1 MVPVVRL
8 RQVATLLLVALAT
21 AASPAR
27 ADALEVSADERA
39 AAEARRAAVEQPP
52 AAGVVEVTVE
62 GVDDAQR
69 AAVLAAL
76 DIARYTSR
84 RTIGSARLDRLV
96 REAPAQARGALEPFG
111 YYQPRVEVVRTPLAD
126 RRHRIEVGIVL
137 GEPTRVV
144 ALDLG
149 VDGEAAEDPT
159 IVAALA
165 AFRPQVGEP
174 LDHRV
179 YEDGK
184 AAIDRALV
192 RRGYFDRSLLVHR
205 VEVTRADSTA
215 VVRLRF
221 DSGPRFRFGGQRIEG
236 AQFPDRFMQ
245 RFIAWERDAPYE
257 QGSIEAT
264 QNRLAASGF
273 FGAFEIEPLVDERA
287 EGVVPMRIGVSPSRP
302 TVWSAGA
309 FVESGI
315 GAGLRVGHERRWLN
329 DRGHSARANAELS
342 SVVRE
347 LVGEYRVPHP
357 SSQRANWVL
366 GLGWRDETSDVV
378 DGTSWR
384 LQGGLSTT
392 WREWSGLASM
402 NALYGDFRVGA
413 REFGVRPQT
422 ALIVFPEV
430 SATRIFARDRIRPR
444 EGYSISIRA
453 RVADTALGSDV
464 SLRQLRAEGR
474 HVLPVGEGA
483 RLLSRLELGWTDTD
497 SFSRLP
503 PDLRFF
509 AGGQGSVR
517 GYDWKG
523 LGPLDA
529 DGRPFGG
536 PRVITGSLEYER
548 EFRPA
553 FSWAAFVDGGNV
565 FFGSRVDPLYGAGF
579 GIRWASPVGPIRVD
593 IARGLDSERG
603 GWKFYLSAGPDL

>member
-1 MVPVVRL
+1 MSRCCL
-8 RQVATLLLVALAT
+8 ALLLVVAGPAG
-21 AASPAR
+21 AAGPMP
-27 ADALEVSADERA
+27 SADERS
-39 AAEARRAAVEQPP
+39 AAEARQAALDQPP
-52 AAGVVEVTVE
+52 TVGVVEVLVE

-69 AAVLAAL
+69 SAVLAAL
-76 DIARYTSR
+76 DIARYTTR

-96 REAPAQARGALEPFG
+96 REAPAQARTALEPFG
-111 YYQPRVEVVRTPLAD
+111 YYQAEVEVVRTPLPD

-137 GEPTRVV
+137 GEPVRVV
-144 ALDLG
+144 SVDVG
-149 VDGEAAEDPT
+149 VDGEGAEDPT
-159 IVAALA
+159 IVAAVA
-165 AFRPQVGEP
+165 AFRPQVGDA
-174 LDHRV
+174 LVHRV
-179 YEDGK
+179 YEEGK

-192 RRGYFDRSLLVHR
+192 RRGYFDRRLLEHR
-205 VEVTRADSTA
+205 VEVTRAESTA

-221 DSGPRFRFGGQRIEG
+221 ESGPRYRFGAGRIEG
-236 AQFPDRFMQ
+236 SQFPDRFME
-245 RFIAWERDAPYE
+245 RFIAWQDGALYE

-287 EGVVPMRIGVSPSRP
+287 DGLVPMRIAVVPSRP
-302 TVWSAGA
+302 AVWSIGA

-315 GAGLRVGHERRWLN
+315 GAGVRGAHERRWLN
-329 DRGHSARANAELS
+329 DRGHSARVSVEAS
-342 SVVRE
+342 SVRYEV
-347 LVGEYRVPHP
+347 LGEYRIPHP
-357 SSQRANWVL
+357 SAQRANWVL
-366 GLGWRDETSDVV
+366 GLGWRDESSDVV

-392 WREWSGLASM
+392 WRDWSGLASI

-413 REFGVRPQT
+413 RNLSASPRT
-422 ALIVFPEV
+422 ALVVFPEV

-444 EGYSISIRA
+444 EGFSLAVRA
-453 RVADTALGSDV
+453 RLADSAFGSDV
-464 SLRQLRAEGR
+464 DLRQFRVEGR
-474 HVLPVGEGA
+474 HVLPAGEGA
-483 RLLSRLELGWTDTD
+483 RLLSRLEVGWSDTD
-497 SFSRLP
+497 RFDRLP

-536 PRVITGSLEYER
+536 PRVLTFSAEYER

-565 FFGSRVDPLYGAGF
+565 FFGRDFEPEYGAGV
-579 GIRWASPVGPIRVD
+579 GLRWASPVGPIRID
-593 IARGLDSERG
+593 IARGLDAERG

>member
-1 MVPVVRL
+1 MVRSARHSHVHRCCLAV
-8 RQVATLLLVALAT
+8 LLALVGPACAAGPALT
-21 AASPAR
+21 
-27 ADALEVSADERA
+27 ADERT
-39 AAEARRAAVEQPP
+39 AAEARQAAVDQPP
-52 AAGVVEVTVE
+52 EAGVVEVAIE

-69 AAVLAAL
+69 AAVMAAL

-84 RTIGSARLDRLV
+84 RTIGSARLERLV
-96 REAPAQARGALEPFG
+96 REAPAQARTALEPFG
-111 YYQPRVEVVRTPLAD
+111 YYQPRIEVVRTPLPE

-137 GEPTRVV
+137 GEPVRVV
-144 ALDLG
+144 SVDVG

-159 IVAALA
+159 IVTAVA
-165 AFRPQVGEP
+165 AFRPQVGDP

-192 RRGYFDRSLLVHR
+192 RRGFFDRRLLEHR
-205 VEVTRADSTA
+205 VEVTRAESTA

-221 DSGPRFRFGGQRIEG
+221 ESGPRYRFGAQRIEG
-236 AQFPDRFMQ
+236 SQFPDPFME
-245 RFIAWERDAPYE
+245 RFIAWDHGAPYE

-273 FGAFEIEPLVDERA
+273 FGALEIEPLVDERA
-287 EGVVPMRIGVSPSRP
+287 DGMVPMRIGVAPSRP
-302 TVWSAGA
+302 SVWSIGA

-315 GAGLRVGHERRWLN
+315 GAGLRGAHERRWLN
-329 DRGHSARANAELS
+329 DRGHSARVSVEAS
-342 SVVRE
+342 SVLYEV
-347 LVGEYRVPHP
+347 LGEYRIPHP
-357 SSQRANWVL
+357 SAQRANWVL
-366 GLGWRDETSDVV
+366 GLGWRDESSDVV

-384 LQGGLSTT
+384 LQGGLATS
-392 WREWSGLASM
+392 WREWTGLASL
-402 NALYGDFRVGA
+402 NALYGDFRAGA
-413 REFGVRPQT
+413 RDFSAQPQT
-422 ALIVFPEV
+422 ALLVFPEV

-444 EGYSISIRA
+444 EGFSLAVRA
-453 RVADTALGSDV
+453 RLADTALASDV
-464 SLRQLRAEGR
+464 DLRQIRVEGR
-474 HVLPVGEGA
+474 HVLPAGEGA
-483 RLLSRLELGWTDTD
+483 RLLSRLEVGWSDTD
-497 SFSRLP
+497 RFDRLP

-536 PRVITGSLEYER
+536 PRVVTFSAEYER
-548 EFRPA
+548 EFMPA

-565 FFGSRVDPLYGAGF
+565 FFGNDLEPEYGAGF

-593 IARGLDSERG
+593 IARGLDSEIG

>member
-1 MVPVVRL
+1 MPIHAR
-8 RQVATLLLVALAT
+8 RRRATFPLLAVLLVAAGLAH
-21 AASPAR
+21 AGGP
-27 ADALEVSADERA
+27 DASADERT
-39 AAEARRAAVEQPP
+39 AAESRHAAVDQPP
-52 AAGVVEVTVE
+52 ASGVVEVSVE
-62 GVDDAQR
+62 GVDDEQR

-84 RTIGSARLDRLV
+84 RTIGSARLERLV
-96 REAPAQARGALEPFG
+96 REAEAQARTALEPFG
-111 YYQPRVEVVRTPLAD
+111 YYQPQVEVVRTPLPE
-126 RRHRIEVGIVL
+126 RRHRVEVGIVL
-137 GEPTRVV
+137 GEPVRVV

-149 VDGEAAEDPT
+149 VDGEAAGDPP
-159 IVAALA
+159 IAAALE
-165 AFRPQVGEP
+165 AFLPQVGDP

-205 VEVTRADSTA
+205 VEVTRAESSA

-221 DSGPRFRFGGQRIEG
+221 ESGPRYRFGGQRIEG
-236 AQFPDRFMQ
+236 SQFPDRFME
-245 RFIAWERDAPYE
+245 RFVAWDPGAPYE

-287 EGVVPMRIGVSPSRP
+287 DGAVPMRIGVSPSRP
-302 TVWSAGA
+302 TVWSLGA

-315 GAGLRVGHERRWLN
+315 GAGLRGGYERRWLN
-329 DRGHSARANAELS
+329 ERGHSARGSAELS
-342 SVVRE
+342 QVLRE
-347 LVGEYRVPHP
+347 VVGEYRIPHP

-366 GLGWRDETSDVV
+366 GLGWRDEASDIV

-384 LQGGLSTT
+384 LQGGLSTS
-392 WREWSGLASM
+392 WREWSGLASI
-402 NALYGDFRVGA
+402 NALYGDFRVGS
-413 REFGVRPQT
+413 RRFDVPPQT

-444 EGYSISIRA
+444 EGYSVSVRA

-474 HVLPVGEGA
+474 HVLPVGEGG
-483 RLLSRLELGWTDTD
+483 RFLSRVELGWTDTD

-536 PRVITGSLEYER
+536 PRVVTFSAEYER

-565 FFGSRVDPLYGAGF
+565 FFGSEVDPLYGAGF

-593 IARGLDSERG
+593 IARGLDSDRG